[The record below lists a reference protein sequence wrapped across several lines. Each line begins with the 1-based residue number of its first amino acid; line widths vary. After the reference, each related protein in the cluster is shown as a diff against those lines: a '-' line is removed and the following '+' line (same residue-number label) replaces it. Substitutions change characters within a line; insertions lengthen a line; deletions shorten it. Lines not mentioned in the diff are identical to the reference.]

1 MYEQPDT
8 KLSQHWVQSELRGE
22 DKITEEINHEIS
34 APSQCQQLSSTI
46 ISSKPPMPIFLDM
59 SAQFAAIHSLCFSG
73 RQTPTQF
80 HPNIQLL
87 TIHNCQSA
95 KNEKA
100 QKKKK
105 TKKKLGVSHCYC
117 RSPSPQ
123 PLLPPPAKGPATA
136 RNLHLHA
143 KPHRIP
149 ARARLKLYEL
159 PPGGEEAKTKKTQM
173 VGSD

>member
-1 MYEQPDT
+1 MPTTLIHDHLFQTTNANFSRHVSPIRRDSQPLLLKSSNPNT
-8 KLSQHWVQSELRGE
+8 IPSQHS
-22 DKITEEINHEIS
+22 ITHNT
-34 APSQCQQLSSTI
+34 QLSVS
-46 ISSKPPMPIFLDM
+46 
-59 SAQFAAIHSLCFSG
+59 
-73 RQTPTQF
+73 
-80 HPNIQLL
+80 
-87 TIHNCQSA
+87 
-95 KNEKA
+95 
-100 QKKKK
+100 QKRKSPKKK

-123 PLLPPPAKGPATA
+123 PLLPAPAKGPAAA